1 MYTFGA
7 ISKQQSLRE
16 SVMDSNSKTTHEA
29 TGMTPADWA
38 LAWSEHLRRSGLEAN
53 LRRAGVTEEAFWERF
68 GAWSDTLE
76 RSGYPGELLE
86 RLMALVRP
94 GDSVLD
100 IGAGAG
106 AYAIPVARVASR
118 VTAVEPSEIQCTRL
132 QRNVENARLSN
143 VTIVR
148 SRWEDIEPSR
158 IEPHHVVLA
167 AFCFQMHDIRAALD
181 AMCQVAR
188 RSLVLIHADRHDLR
202 ETLTEVCG
210 IEAGP
215 NYEYIEAELR
225 AMGHVPDVDILTRIY
240 RVLLETQL
248 DILQYNPG
256 LTLAQCDSLRE
267 YLGSEGRLLTDDGQ
281 TLLERRIDTAF
292 IHVAL

>member
-1 MYTFGA
+1 MST
-7 ISKQQSLRE
+7 IPS
-16 SVMDSNSKTTHEA
+16 DNSTWSG
-29 TGMTPADWA
+29 TGWKD
-38 LAWSEHLRRSGLEAN
+38 HLLRSGLEAN
-53 LRRAGVTEEAFWERF
+53 LARSGIPQEAFWERF

-76 RSGYPGELLE
+76 RSGYPGELLQ
-86 RLMALVRP
+86 RFMALVRP

-106 AYAIPVARVASR
+106 AYAIPIARVASC
-118 VTAVEPSEIQCTRL
+118 VTAIEPSEVQCTRL
-132 QRNVENARLSN
+132 EKNIEAAGLRNVT
-143 VTIVR
+143 VVR
-148 SRWEDIEPSR
+148 SRWEEVNPAHIGTHD
-158 IEPHHVVLA
+158 VVLA
-167 AFCFQMHDIRAALD
+167 AFCFQMHDIRTALD
-181 AMCQVAR
+181 AMRQVAR

-225 AMGHVPDVDILTRIY
+225 AMGHVPDVDIVTRTY
-240 RVLLETQL
+240 RVPLETQL

-256 LTLAQCDSLRE
+256 LTMAQCDSLRE

-281 TLLERRIDTAF
+281 MLLERRIDTAF